1 MVGVL
6 PDVARRAT
14 FAFPGEDGGVYLL
27 GKFGPTLGGS
37 EYLAAVH
44 GLEAG
49 APPAVDLKLEARTI
63 EAILQLIRAC
73 HTSTAHDLSDGGLAV
88 ALAELALSN
97 GRGLTISL
105 APAGLRAEQ
114 GRVGRAPR
122 VSVAV
127 IVAGIRAEAEELLD
141 RRGVWWQRI
150 GTIGGTS
157 LNISVDAEPLLDVQ
171 VTGLTAGY

>member
-1 MVGVL
+1 MAFDNSRPLG
-6 PDVARRAT
+6 PATRAIHHGYEPADHDFALTPPLHLTST
-14 FAFPGEDGGVYLL
+14 FAFPDEDGGVYLL

-63 EAILQLIRAC
+63 EAILQLIRAG

-105 APAGLRAEQ
+105 
-114 GRVGRAPR
+114 
-122 VSVAV
+122 
-127 IVAGIRAEAEELLD
+127 
-141 RRGVWWQRI
+141 
-150 GTIGGTS
+150 
-157 LNISVDAEPLLDVQ
+157 
-171 VTGLTAGY
+171 